1 MAISDRFSILD
12 DNEQFDP
19 SPSRLKHTVGDLAG
33 ALPRIWWAVRKI
45 GASTE
50 RSGSHSVIVAL
61 STDEVKELLWKN
73 EYEPGWWLSYS
84 FRGEVINRR
93 RPIYHQSEHAEWWQ
107 AHIRGY
113 RVGHGD
119 RRFDD
124 PRLAGYN
131 RNLDVFAEHDSSELT
146 DLTCHIEPEPKEHP
160 DIHLKYVKYNDG
172 TRRLLKLLE
181 ENDVEYVLVPEHLQP
196 VPEPKPLLGQVKSR
210 VDGALRRPEKI

>member
-19 SPSRLKHTVGDLAG
+19 SPGRLKHTAGNLAR

-61 STDEVKELLWKN
+61 SPDEVKELLWKN

-84 FRGEVINRR
+84 FRGELINRR
-93 RPIYHQSEHAEWWQ
+93 RPIYHRREYAEWWQ

-113 RVGHGD
+113 QVTPTD

-124 PRLAGYN
+124 ARLADYN
-131 RNLDVFAEHDSSELT
+131 RKLDLLTGRDSTELT

-160 DIHLKYVKYNDG
+160 DIHLKYVKYNNG

-181 ENDVEYVLVPEHLQP
+181 ENDVGYVFVPEHLQP
-196 VPEPKPLLGQVKSR
+196 EPEPKPFLTQVKSR